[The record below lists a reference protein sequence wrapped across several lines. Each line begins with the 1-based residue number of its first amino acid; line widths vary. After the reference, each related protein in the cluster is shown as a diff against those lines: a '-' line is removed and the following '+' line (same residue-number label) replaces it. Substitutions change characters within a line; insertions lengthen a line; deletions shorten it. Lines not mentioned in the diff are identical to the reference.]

1 VSVVPGGGRKRR
13 ARLRHR
19 FNVRPAIFSDTKP
32 KLKSH
37 YRAHRLSFW
46 LNLVPE
52 LHKPGDDV
60 PYSHHMFQSDLHGV
74 TTFNKPVSN
83 PR

>member
-1 VSVVPGGGRKRR
+1 M
-13 ARLRHR
+13 
-19 FNVRPAIFSDTKP
+19 FSDTKP

-60 PYSHHMFQSDLHGV
+60 PYSHHMFQSDLQGM
-74 TTFNKPVSN
+74 TFKPVSLTT
-83 PR
+83 